1 MYSLSSQ
8 QIPVCFDRKLFRAS
22 SKNCTGFL
30 SMHTT
35 PDYWGRGRKPSYSAK
50 RGSAVYRNNRS
61 RCRRSKSV
69 PRNSKFIHWMVK
81 QVRGHKWSFDTCV
94 GWARRHK
101 QFPTEQ
107 IPCTKTL
114 YNLLWRGELPITLFE
129 LPEIL
134 ERKQHGKPR
143 ISKHLNGKSIENR
156 PDEVNH
162 RNTFGHWES
171 DTVLGRKCKGE
182 GAAFTIVERLTG
194 CYFMLRIEEKTTAA
208 IAFAMEQLRLE
219 FGEQFAEVFRSIT
232 TDNGCE
238 FAAFSD
244 MEAYGT
250 DVYFAHLYSSWKRP
264 VNERSNRML
273 RRFLPKGTSMNSYS
287 NEQMIMFADEIN
299 AMPRK
304 RLGYRT
310 AEELFDEQLDI
321 IYST

>member
-1 MYSLSSQ
+1 MERVGFSRSQDLVSFVFRCTDGLKRRVLSLQYQANCHVWAYSEFL
-8 QIPVCFDRKLFRAS
+8 VCLPEQMHVSEERFRTENLWCECS
-22 SKNCTGFL
+22 NC
-30 SMHTT
+30 
-35 PDYWGRGRKPSYSAK
+35 P
-50 RGSAVYRNNRS
+50 
-61 RCRRSKSV
+61 
-69 PRNSKFIHWMVK
+69 
-81 QVRGHKWSFDTCV
+81 WSFDTCV

-219 FGEQFAEVFRSIT
+219 FGEHFAEVFRSIT